1 MRIKIS
7 VEFRTEAELKR
18 LADEL
23 LDAAARVEAHA
34 KKSAAR
40 KPAAEAVVVAYDVK
54 VTS

>member
-7 VEFRTEAELKR
+7 VAFSSEDELKR

-23 LDAAARVEAHA
+23 LDAAARIEAHA

-40 KPAAEAVVVAYDVK
+40 KPVAEGVVVSYDVK
-54 VTS
+54 VS

>member
-7 VEFRTEAELKR
+7 VEFATEDELKR

-23 LDAAARVEAHA
+23 LDAAARIETHA

-40 KPAAEAVVVAYDVK
+40 KPAAEAVTVSYDVK
-54 VTS
+54 VS